1 MSEPMTSL
9 TDLKIR
15 ALPAPK
21 SGQQTYL
28 DPSLAGFGVRVSQGG
43 TKSFVLVHGRL
54 RERLTIG
61 RYPIISLSE
70 ARAEAKR
77 ILAQRTLG
85 HHSLKTTSWND
96 AKDTFLRIW
105 AQTKRPR
112 TIKDYTRLLDTHFVF
127 GSTPLSEITT
137 RDITKRL
144 DRLSKT
150 PAEHNYALRVIKIFL
165 NWSLGR
171 RYIDHHPCAGLK
183 QLPTSARSHVLTD
196 DELKRVWK
204 VSADCGTF
212 GTIVRL
218 LIITGQRR
226 GEIAALRKEWI
237 CAGLLQLPASI
248 CKNGRAH
255 SIPTGRLFRTV
266 ISSHGIPTSGLIFP
280 AKRRK
285 SSESFSGWSKS
296 KSELDS
302 SCQIRSWTLHD
313 LRRTFATRLAD
324 MGVAPHI
331 IERLLN
337 HSSGTISGVAATYN
351 RARYLPEMKAAV
363 ELWEGHLERLIRK
376 ERVAA

>member
-1 MSEPMTSL
+1 MPSL
-9 TDLKIR
+9 TDLKIK
-15 ALPAPK
+15 ALPAPE
-21 SGQQTYL
+21 SGQRTYL
-28 DPSLAGFGVRVSQGG
+28 DPSLPGFGVRVSQGG

-70 ARAEAKR
+70 ARTEAKR

-85 HHSLKTTSWND
+85 HHSLKTMPWDD
-96 AKDTFLRIW
+96 AKDLFLRIW

-112 TIKDYTRLLDTHFVF
+112 TIKDYTRLLDTHFAF
-127 GSTPLSEITT
+127 AATPLSEITT

-150 PAEHNYALRVIKIFL
+150 PSEQNYALRVIKIFL
-165 NWSLGR
+165 NWALGR
-171 RYIDHHPCAGLK
+171 RYIDHHPCSGLK
-183 QLPTSARSHVLTD
+183 QLPTSARSRVLTD
-196 DELKRVWK
+196 DEIKRVWK
-204 VSADCGTF
+204 ASAHCGLF
-212 GTIVRL
+212 GSIVRL

-226 GEIAALRKEWI
+226 GEIAALQKEWM
-237 CAGLLQLPASI
+237 CDDLLQLPASI

-255 SIPTGRLFRTV
+255 SIPTGRLFSSV
-266 ISSHGIPTSGLIFP
+266 ISSHGIPTTGLIFP
-280 AKRRK
+280 ARRTK
-285 SSESFSGWSKS
+285 TSTPFNGWSKA
-296 KSELDS
+296 KSALDS
-302 SCQIRSWTLHD
+302 SCRIRPWTLHD

-351 RARYLPEMKAAV
+351 RARYLPEMKAAM
-363 ELWEGHLERLIRK
+363 ELWEGHIERLTRR
-376 ERVAA
+376 ERLAA

>member
-1 MSEPMTSL
+1 MSEPMARL
-9 TDLKIR
+9 TDLKINL
-15 ALPAPK
+15 LPTPK

-61 RYPIISLSE
+61 RYPIITLSE
-70 ARAEAKR
+70 ARAEAKK

-112 TIKDYTRLLDTHFVF
+112 TIQGYTRLLNIHFVF

-150 PAEHNYALRVIKIFL
+150 PSEQNHALRVIKIFF
-165 NWSLGR
+165 NWALGR
-171 RYIDHHPCAGLK
+171 RYIDHHPCYGLK
-183 QLPTSARSHVLTD
+183 QIPTSPRSRVLTD

-204 VSADCGTF
+204 ASAHSGAF

-226 GEIAALRKEWI
+226 GEIAALRKGWI
-237 CAGLLQLPASI
+237 SSDIITLPKEI
-248 CKNGRAH
+248 TKNGREH
-255 SIPTGRLFRTV
+255 IFPICRTALALM
-266 ISSHGIPTSGLIFP
+266 PTSTDPAAFLFP
-280 AKRRK
+280 GRVNLQTP
-285 SSESFSGWSKS
+285 FNGWSKS
-296 KSELDS
+296 KAVLDKVS
-302 SCQIRSWTLHD
+302 GVTDWTLHD
-313 LRRTFATRLAD
+313 LRRTFATRLAEL
-324 MGVAPHI
+324 GTPPHV

-337 HSSGTISGVAATYN
+337 HVTGQISGVAAIYN
-351 RARYLPEMKAAV
+351 RASYLREMREAVAKWEKHLLTVVSRHRQNRAA
-363 ELWEGHLERLIRK
+363 
-376 ERVAA
+376 